1 MIFAH
6 KIALDLTDAQEAY
19 CRKAAGTAR
28 FTYNWALA
36 EWKRQYRDGEKPTAA
51 KLKVQ
56 WNGLKHE
63 HYPWVND
70 VHKDANQQPF
80 THLNTAF
87 QKFFRHEAHY
97 PTFKKK
103 GQHDRFYI
111 SNDKCAVQG
120 KRFRIPCLGWVRMRE
135 ALRFEGKLMSA
146 VVSRTADRWYVSL
159 AVRVDTMP
167 TPCENQAGRVGVDL
181 GVKTLATLSTGQQIE
196 GQKPLKAAL
205 RQLRRLNRQLA
216 RRHKFSAN
224 WYKTK
229 TRLARQHARIA
240 AIRADALHK
249 LTTTLTRSYE
259 QIVIEDLHVNGMVR
273 NHRLARAISDMGLGM
288 FRRMLT
294 YKAAAYGAHVMVAD
308 RWFPSSKMC
317 RACGVLHKDL
327 TLKDR
332 VFVCP
337 ACGHT
342 EDRDLHAAKNL
353 YAYPGLQ
360 GNDNVCGLLSAG
372 QERMSPGETRQE
384 EAETMKRAHVRTF

>member
-6 KIALDLTDAQEAY
+6 KIALDLTQAQEAY

-36 EWKRQYRDGEKPTAA
+36 QWKTQYRNGEKPTAA

-56 WNGLKHE
+56 WNALKRE
-63 HYPWVND
+63 QYPWVD
-70 VHKDANQQPF
+70 EVHKDANQQPF
-80 THLNTAF
+80 PNLNTAF

-103 GQHDRFYI
+103 GQHDSFYI
-111 SNDKCAVQG
+111 SNDKCQVQG
-120 KRFRIPCLGWVRMRE
+120 KRFRIPRLGWVRMRE

-159 AVRVDTMP
+159 AVQLETSP

-181 GVKTLATLSTGQQIE
+181 GVAHLATLSRGEQVD
-196 GQKPLKAAL
+196 GPKPLKAAL
-205 RQLRRLNRQLA
+205 RTLRRMNRQLT
-216 RRHKFSAN
+216 RRVKGSAN

-229 TRLARQHARIA
+229 AKLARLHARIA
-240 AIRADALHK
+240 AIRTDALHK
-249 LTTTLTRSYE
+249 LTTTLARSCE
-259 QIVIEDLHVNGMVR
+259 QIVIEDLHVKGMVR
-273 NHRLARAISDMGLGM
+273 NHRLARAISDMGLGT

-294 YKAAAYGAHVMVAD
+294 YKAEAYGAQVIVAD

-317 RACGVLHKDL
+317 RVCGVLHDNL

-332 VFVCP
+332 VFLCE

-353 YAYPGLQ
+353 QAYPGLQ
-360 GNDNVCGLLSAG
+360 GNDHVCGLLSAG
-372 QERMSPGETRQE
+372 QTAQAPGETRQV
-384 EAETMKRAHVRTF
+384 EAETMKCAHVRTF